1 VRERPSP
8 KACKKKAYILSTI
21 ESSQPVHSIM
31 EAAANRLMSND
42 SVNSDAKEVWDLADR
57 VCAGRKITYDE
68 ALSLSAL
75 PDESTTVVLVAA
87 DRIRRRF
94 KGMRV
99 TGCFVVNAKSGRCSE
114 NCTFCAQSI
123 HNKASVESYGMLSA
137 DELTAAFN
145 RAAQYS
151 GAACGIVTSGRNLNR
166 SVEIETVCE
175 TVRRAVAAVPSV
187 RPHASLGA
195 LPVETLALLKNAG
208 LHGYHHNLETSATY
222 FPQICTT
229 HTYDERMATVRA
241 AKDAGLWVC
250 SGGLFGLGETWDD
263 RAELAFTLSDLDV
276 DSVPVNFLNPV
287 PGTKLEKM
295 PRLEPL
301 ECLRIIALMRF
312 VLPQADIRVCGGR
325 EQALRDLQSM
335 MFFAGANGTMF
346 GDYLTTTGRPVQDDV
361 QLIRDLGM
369 ELSSVQ

>member
-1 VRERPSP
+1 
-8 KACKKKAYILSTI
+8 
-21 ESSQPVHSIM
+21 
-31 EAAANRLMSND
+31 MSDD
-42 SVNSDAKEVWDLADR
+42 SVNSDAKKVWDLVDR
-57 VCAGRKITYDE
+57 VCVGRKITRDE
-68 ALSLSAL
+68 ALGLSAL
-75 PDESTTVVLVAA
+75 PDESTAVVLAAA

-94 KGMRV
+94 KGMRI

-114 NCTFCAQSI
+114 DCTFCAQSA
-123 HNKASVESYGMLSA
+123 HNEASVESHGMLGA
-137 DELTAAFN
+137 DELMAAFD
-145 RAAQYS
+145 RAAECG
-151 GAACGIVTSGRNLNR
+151 GAACSIVTSGRNLNR
-166 SVEIETVCE
+166 SAEIETVCQ

-195 LPVETLALLKNAG
+195 LPADTLMLLKDAG

-229 HTYDERMATVRA
+229 HTYDERLATVRA
-241 AKDAGLWVC
+241 AKAAGLWVC
-250 SGGLFGLGETWDD
+250 SGGLFGLGETWSD
-263 RAELAFTLSDLDV
+263 RVELAFMLSDLEV

-346 GDYLTTTGRPVQDDV
+346 GDYLTTTGRPVRDDL

-369 ELSSVQ
+369 ELSSIQ